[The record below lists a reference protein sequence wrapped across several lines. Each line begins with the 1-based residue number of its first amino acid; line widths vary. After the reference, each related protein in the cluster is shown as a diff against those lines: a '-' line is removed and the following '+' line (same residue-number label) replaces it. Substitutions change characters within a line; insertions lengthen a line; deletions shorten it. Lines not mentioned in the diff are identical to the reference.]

1 LRFGVDWLDGSTPRS
16 RLGCRRLLTW
26 RRSRRAAWWG
36 WLWWTPVFCEARV
49 GGRISSGADAPS
61 SGGEERAA
69 AAAAEGGGGGGG
81 EG

>member
-1 LRFGVDWLDGSTPRS
+1 LRFGEDWSGGLTPRS

-36 WLWWTPVFCEARV
+36 WLWWTPVFCERGV

-61 SGGEERAA
+61 TGGEES
-69 AAAAEGGGGGGG
+69 AAAAEERRGGGGG